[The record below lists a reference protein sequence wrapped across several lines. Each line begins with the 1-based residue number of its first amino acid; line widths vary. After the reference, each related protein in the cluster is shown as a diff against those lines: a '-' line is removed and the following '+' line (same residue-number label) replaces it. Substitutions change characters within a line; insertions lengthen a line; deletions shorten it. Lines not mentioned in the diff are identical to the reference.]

1 MTNVDTKR
9 LKYEIRLAKKRI
21 GWITERIDNDI
32 IKIDQLKQGVRE
44 RKHEIEKLRRY
55 IGDTEKNLSKLKKG
69 K

>member
-1 MTNVDTKR
+1 MTNADIRR

-21 GWITERIDNDI
+21 VHIKEI
-32 IKIDQLKQGVRE
+32 IKNDEILLRE
-44 RKHEIEKLRRY
+44 RKERMKRNKHEIEKLRRY

>member
-1 MTNVDTKR
+1 MTNADIRR

-21 GWITERIDNDI
+21 VHIKEI
-32 IKIDQLKQGVRE
+32 IKNDEILLRE
-44 RKHEIEKLRRY
+44 RKERIKRNKHEREKLRRY

>member
-1 MTNVDTKR
+1 MTNADIRR

-21 GWITERIDNDI
+21 VHIKEIIKNDEILLRERKERIKRN
-32 IKIDQLKQGVRE
+32 
-44 RKHEIEKLRRY
+44 KHEIEKLRRY